1 MPSPGFESPE
11 VIHLSQS
18 FAFLFLFTA
27 TVKNFR
33 LHLFACVDL
42 INKTLVMRKILLL
55 AGSFLWLSALDAQL
69 TTLPDGGN
77 KKAMVAERVGITD
90 VIINYNRPG
99 VKGREGKI
107 WGQLVPAGFNDLG
120 FGSSKAAPWRAGS
133 NENTTIQ
140 FSDDVMIEGKPLP
153 AGKYG
158 FFIAYDADECTLIF
172 SKNSTSWGSFFYD
185 EKEDALRVKVKPV
198 ALDKSVEWLRYEFTN
213 ETENSA
219 TVALEWEKLAIPFK
233 VEVDYVKTQLESF
246 RRELRSEKSF
256 NPGWQSYQQAAQFT
270 INRNVDLEE
279 GLKWADQSISEPFI
293 GQANFV
299 TLSTK
304 ATILSKLG
312 REKEADSI
320 MKQALP
326 MGSMAQLHAYAR
338 QLLQQ
343 KRAKDALEV
352 FQLNYKKN
360 PNQFTTL
367 VGLTRGYS
375 ANGDFKN
382 ALKYAQLALP
392 LSPPGPNKT
401 SIENMIEKLKKNEDV
416 N

>member
-1 MPSPGFESPE
+1 
-11 VIHLSQS
+11 
-18 FAFLFLFTA
+18 
-27 TVKNFR
+27 
-33 LHLFACVDL
+33 
-42 INKTLVMRKILLL
+42 MRKYLLL
-55 AGSFLWLSALDAQL
+55 LTSTVVLLSTLDAQL

-77 KKAMVAERVGITD
+77 KTAMVAERIGITD
-90 VIINYNRPG
+90 VVINYNRPG

-120 FGSSKAAPWRAGS
+120 FGTSKAAPWRAGS

-140 FSDDVMIEGKPLP
+140 FSDDVKIEGQSLS

-158 FFIAYDADECTLIF
+158 FFIAYNPTECTLIF

-185 EKEDALRVKVKPV
+185 DKEDALRVKVKPV
-198 ALDKSVEWLRYEFTN
+198 VLDKTVEWLTYQFMN
-213 ETENSA
+213 EEENSA
-219 TVALEWEKLAIPFK
+219 TIALQWEKLSIPFR

-246 RRELRSEKSF
+246 RKELRSEKNF
-256 NPGWQSYQQAAQFT
+256 NPGWQSFVQAAQFT
-270 INRNVDLEE
+270 VNRNVDLEE
-279 GLKWADQSISEPFI
+279 GLQWADRAINEPFV
-293 GQANFV
+293 GQPNFV

-304 ATILSKLG
+304 SEILSKLG
-312 REKEADSI
+312 RDKEADSL

-326 MGSMAQLHAYAR
+326 MGTMQQLHNYAR

-343 KRAKDALEV
+343 KKTKDALEV
-352 FQLNYKKN
+352 FQINYKKN

-375 ANGDFKN
+375 ATGDYKN
-382 ALKYAQLALP
+382 ALKYAQMALP
-392 LSPPGPNKT
+392 LSPPGTNKT
-401 SIENMIEKLKKNEDV
+401 NIENMIDKLKKGQDV